1 MTDKIKR
8 PAVPGRPIQPAVTVT
23 KILAFAPGTVS
34 VTGNPAPGSGFQQLS
49 SSASVIEPLDQNAP
63 VIVLQGMANLL
74 LEAVTSPPNQPAT
87 WSVKPNQNTASP
99 PVIDPIVGGR
109 KAVLKSDQPGSFSIL
124 AVGTTGAKP
133 VVWNVVFVAVKITQG
148 PKPATALG
156 AAACRSIGGGGPL
169 LIVQAGDPGNGKH
182 GWSATVT
189 ATLTAGGANGDIGI
203 DRVQLKMLQ
212 NGVAD
217 DITGS
222 YLDRVAGLP
231 KVLRAREVVA
241 KLPVVDTD
249 DDSGS
254 DPARHFPS
262 DSNANAVKI
271 SPSTGPTRTVS
282 FFDSPATNA
291 FKARHEH
298 DSNALLASLDGQQ
311 KFRTAV
317 AAISTMAPH
326 SIVVYA
332 TIAWTVDVTG
342 VVTTTV
348 NQPLPGLVSTNWAA
362 VPTSTGT
369 TSDPSFTILAA
380 PIDAAS
386 AGFEVWPPNFI
397 NQVHIR
403 HDP

>member
-8 PAVPGRPIQPAVTVT
+8 PAVPGRPVQPAVTVT

-34 VTGNPAPGSGFQQLS
+34 ITGNPAPGSGFHQLP
-49 SSASVIEPLDQNAP
+49 SSASVVEPLDQNAP
-63 VIVLQGMANLL
+63 VIVLQGTMNLL

-148 PKPATALG
+148 PTPVTALG
-156 AAACRSIGGGGPL
+156 AAGYRSTGGGGPVVV
-169 LIVQAGDPGNGKH
+169 VQAGDPANGKP
-182 GWSATVT
+182 GWSATAT
-189 ATLTAGGANGDIGI
+189 ATLTGGGAKGDIGI

-217 DITGS
+217 GITGS
-222 YLDRVAGLP
+222 YLDRVASPP

-249 DDSGS
+249 DDGGI

-262 DSNANAVKI
+262 DSNASAVRI
-271 SPSTGPTRTVS
+271 SPTTGPTRTVS

-291 FKARHEH
+291 FKARHDH
-298 DSNALLASLDGQQ
+298 DPDALLASLDGKQT
-311 KFRTAV
+311 FRTAV

-332 TIAWTVDVTG
+332 TISWSADMTG
-342 VVTTTV
+342 AVTTAV
-348 NQPLPGLVSTNWAA
+348 NQPLPGLTSADWAA

-380 PIDAAS
+380 PIDAGS

-403 HDP
+403 YDP